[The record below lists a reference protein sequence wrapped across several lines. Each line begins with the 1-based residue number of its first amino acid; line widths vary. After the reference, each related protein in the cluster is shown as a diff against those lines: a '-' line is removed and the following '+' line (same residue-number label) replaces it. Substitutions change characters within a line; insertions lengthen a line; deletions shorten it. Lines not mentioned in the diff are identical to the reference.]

1 MLRNIRIYNDY
12 GEFVNIIFTSICL
25 FDNMKLPTD
34 LLCLL
39 TVFNQSGKINPILN
53 QKSRLHYYSSCLEK
67 GTESLTYRSS

>member
-12 GEFVNIIFTSICL
+12 GGFVNIIFTSICL

-39 TVFNQSGKINPILN
+39 TVFNSGSGISLDIVSFFWEFCQGCSIEKLGH
-53 QKSRLHYYSSCLEK
+53 QKA
-67 GTESLTYRSS
+67 